1 MNQEKHLNLC
11 FALQLLI
18 GVVADKVSKNAI
30 IIGIE
35 YILYKKSS
43 FVLSLINNTF
53 SYSMGLIMF

>member
-1 MNQEKHLNLC
+1 MLLHLMNQEKHLNLC

-35 YILYKKSS
+35 YILYKKLNKLY
-43 FVLSLINNTF
+43 VLGTRAS
-53 SYSMGLIMF
+53 